1 MGFFSRFFEGG
12 LHAAIKKGDIE
23 KLKQLLASGTN
34 PNEKR
39 RQKTPLMVAAHSA
52 NVEAVTLLLE
62 KGAEL
67 EAKDSRGNTALM
79 LAAGGWGYKGKDKKE
94 KCLEVVKTLL
104 ERGADPNAC
113 GKRGQ
118 TAMRYALGAAN
129 RLVMEVLREHGAT
142 DSCYTSVSTP
152 ELSGAEPL
160 NSLEARIGPLKQKR
174 QLIRGS
180 PSDHRLD
187 DGHDPS

>member
-1 MGFFSRFFEGG
+1 MGLFSYFFESR

-23 KLKQLLASGTN
+23 KLKELLASGVN

-39 RQKTPLMVAAHSA
+39 GQKTPLMVAAHTT
-52 NVEAVTLLLE
+52 NTEAVTLLLE

-67 EAKDSRGNTALM
+67 EAKDSQGNTALM
-79 LAAGGWGYKGKDKKE
+79 LAAGGWGYKGKEKKE

-129 RLVMEVLREHGAT
+129 RSVMEVLHRHGST
-142 DSCYTSVSTP
+142 DPCYASVSTP
-152 ELSGAEPL
+152 EPSRAEPL
-160 NSLEARIGPLKQKR
+160 ES
-174 QLIRGS
+174 
-180 PSDHRLD
+180 H
-187 DGHDPS
+187 

>member
-12 LHAAIKKGDIE
+12 LQAAIKNGDTE
-23 KLKQLLASGTN
+23 KVRELLASGTN

-39 RQKTPLMVAAHSA
+39 GQKTPLMVAAHSA

-67 EAKDSRGNTALM
+67 EAKDSRGNTSLM
-79 LAAGGWGYKGKDKKE
+79 LAAGGWGYKGREKKE

-104 ERGADPNAC
+104 EQGADPNAC

-129 RLVMEVLREHGAT
+129 RSVMEMLREHGAT
-142 DSCYTSVSTP
+142 DSCYTSVSAP
-152 ELSGAEPL
+152 ELSGAKPL
-160 NSLEARIGPLKQKR
+160 DS
-174 QLIRGS
+174 
-180 PSDHRLD
+180 H
-187 DGHDPS
+187 